1 MPTCAPGWQEYPLP
15 LGGQTHCTSLSE
27 AFPPAGGCAT
37 QVRDFFQHP
46 RPGFRA
52 QTAQAATICAVLRNL
67 QKRKLQKRTQVSARR
82 RTEVSVDKP
91 QVQAMRM
98 KGPAS
103 ASISGRLVARQRP
116 VQSGA
121 QHLLRQPPPEMN
133 ICSRLSRYIYAWL
146 RHRAGPYRGPRGRSK
161 CIC

>member
-1 MPTCAPGWQEYPLP
+1 MPTCAPGWQKYPLP

-37 QVRDFFQHP
+37 QVRDFTQHP
-46 RPGFRA
+46 RPRVQA
-52 QTAQAATICAVLRNL
+52 QMAQAATICAVLRNL

-82 RTEVSVDKP
+82 RTEVSVENRE
-91 QVQAMRM
+91 VQAMRM

-103 ASISGRLVARQRP
+103 ASVSGRLLARQRP

-133 ICSRLSRYIYAWL
+133 ICSRLSRYLCLAPP
-146 RHRAGPYRGPRGRSK
+146 PYRTLVL
-161 CIC
+161 